1 MREWNIS
8 QMRDATRVHIT
19 DFLSGTPPKF
29 LGEENAA
36 VAFDTI
42 FEWMVTQLV
51 VGDSVAWNGR
61 TICWAQRPDD
71 FNN

>member
-1 MREWNIS
+1 
-8 QMRDATRVHIT
+8 MRDATQVHIT
-19 DFLSGTPPKF
+19 DFFSGMPPKF

-36 VAFDTI
+36 VAAETI

-61 TICWAQRPDD
+61 TICWAQGPDGSS
-71 FNN
+71 N